1 MKTYRVPKLQTILM
15 MTFAFALLLM
25 GAVLATSSFA
35 ADEPA
40 GHAAAIE
47 LGKTRFGEKCGGF
60 CHGAGGKG
68 GRAPC
73 LICGKFKYGES
84 DEAIAKNIAE
94 GIAGTPMGSFGD
106 KLNKEEIQGIVA
118 FLRDKQ
124 KAKAAEGQ

>member
-1 MKTYRVPKLQTILM
+1 MKTNRASKLQIILM
-15 MTFAFALLLM
+15 MSFAFALLLM
-25 GAVLATSSFA
+25 GAVLATSSYA
-35 ADEPA
+35 ADDDA
-40 GHAAAIE
+40 NTAAIE
-47 LGKTRFGEKCGGF
+47 LGKARFGEKCGGF

-73 LICGKFKYGES
+73 LICGKFKHGES
-84 DEAIAKNIAE
+84 DEAIARNIAD

>member
-1 MKTYRVPKLQTILM
+1 MKTNRASKLQIILM
-15 MTFAFALLLM
+15 VSFAFALLLM
-25 GAVLATSSFA
+25 GAVLATSSYG
-35 ADEPA
+35 ADDDA
-40 GHAAAIE
+40 NAAAIE
-47 LGKTRFGEKCGGF
+47 LGKARFGEKCGGF

-73 LICGKFKYGES
+73 LICGKFKHGES
-84 DEAIAKNIAE
+84 DDAIAKNIAE

>member
-1 MKTYRVPKLQTILM
+1 MKTYRAPKLQTLLM
-15 MTFAFALLLM
+15 MVFAFTLLLM

-35 ADEPA
+35 ADEDA
-40 GHAAAIE
+40 NAAAIE

-73 LICGKFKYGES
+73 LICGKFKYGDS
-84 DEAIAKNIAE
+84 DDVIAKNIAE
-94 GIAGTPMGSFGD
+94 GIAGTAMGSFGD